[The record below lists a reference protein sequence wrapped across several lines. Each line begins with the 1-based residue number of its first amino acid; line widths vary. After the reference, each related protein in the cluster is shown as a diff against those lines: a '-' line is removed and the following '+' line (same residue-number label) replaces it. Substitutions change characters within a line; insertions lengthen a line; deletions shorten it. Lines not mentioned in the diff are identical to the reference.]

1 MRVVAGCGAG
11 GVVGVSSESFESGA
25 GKRMGGRDGAE
36 SQEEVVD
43 GKRIG
48 WIGGVGSG

>member
-1 MRVVAGCGAG
+1 MVGCGAG
-11 GVVGVSSESFESGA
+11 GVVGASSESFESGA
-25 GKRMGGRDGAE
+25 GKRMGGLDGAE